1 MDPNWL
7 LFLIAAFGG
16 GLFGAALGALPAFIF
31 CGFAVI
37 AGVAA
42 ALAGADYDF
51 LGEVAFGP
59 IFGPHVAF
67 AGGVAATAYAKRA
80 GLVEDGKGI
89 LVGLTGLDNP
99 VVLLVGGVFGAL
111 GHLIQLGLE
120 FLIGGL
126 TDTVAL
132 TVFVS
137 AVIARLAFGSTGIFG
152 VPTDEAR
159 ERGRFVPGGGNVWVP
174 YQQDWLQV
182 SVVGLGVGAISAFMF
197 LSIAGISEEL
207 ADAGVVLGFGI
218 AAASLIFLQFGVEM
232 PVTHHMALPAAYGA
246 LVALPLLGVSGA
258 MVVGLVGGV
267 LGAITGEVFSR
278 LFLIHGDT
286 WIDPPANGI
295 WFMALVFFVAGTL
308 LGTV

>member
-1 MDPNWL
+1 MDPNWFL
-7 LFLIAAFGG
+7 MLIAAFGG

-37 AGVAA
+37 VGVAA

-51 LGEVAFGP
+51 LGQVAFGP
-59 IFGPHVAF
+59 VFGPHVAF

-80 GLVEDGKGI
+80 GLIEDGKSI
-89 LVGLTGLDNP
+89 LTGLTGMSNP
-99 VVLLVGGVFGAL
+99 AVLLVGGVFGAL
-111 GHLIQLGLE
+111 GHAIQSGLD
-120 FLIGGL
+120 LVIGGL
-126 TDTVAL
+126 TDTIAL

-137 AVIARLAFGSTGIFG
+137 AVIVRLVFGETSVFG
-152 VPTDEAR
+152 FLTEEAR

-182 SVVGLGVGAISAFMF
+182 SVVGLGVGAISTFMF
-197 LSIAGISEEL
+197 LGIAGIGEEL
-207 ADAGVVLGFGI
+207 AGAGVVLGFGI
-218 AAASLIFLQFGVEM
+218 SAASLIFLQFGVEM
-232 PVTHHMALPAAYGA
+232 PVTHHMSLPAAYGA
-246 LVALPLLGVSGA
+246 LVFLPLLGGPGA
-258 MVVGLVGGV
+258 LVVGLIGGV
-267 LGAITGEVFSR
+267 LGAIVGEAFSR

-295 WFMALVFFVAGTL
+295 WFMALVFFVIGTL